1 MSRCKDCFYFEKN
14 KIEESGICNKKEKEV
29 YKENRKCEFYE
40 SKKWKSMNIDE
51 FWIEMERWTNEK
63 VNRYII
69 YFSEHDS
76 IQIDIVQD
84 INRPNNPTDD
94 EVIEE
99 YVENNY
105 GYVKY
110 EVIDLST
117 VENVKL

>member
-1 MSRCKDCFYFEKN
+1 MKKN

-110 EVIDLST
+110 EVIDLGT

>member
-14 KIEESGICNKKEKEV
+14 NTEESGICNKKEKEV
-29 YKENRKCEFYE
+29 YKGNRKCELYE
-40 SKKWKSMNIDE
+40 NKKWKSMTTDE
-51 FWIEMERWTNEK
+51 FWIEMEKWTNEK

-94 EVIEE
+94 EIIEE
-99 YVENNY
+99 YIENNY

-110 EVIDLST
+110 EIINFDTMEQVRL
-117 VENVKL
+117 